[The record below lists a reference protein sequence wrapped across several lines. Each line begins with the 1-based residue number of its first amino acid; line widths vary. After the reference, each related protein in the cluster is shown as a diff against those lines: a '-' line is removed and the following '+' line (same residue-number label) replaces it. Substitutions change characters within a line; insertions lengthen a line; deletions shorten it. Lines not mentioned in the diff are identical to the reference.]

1 VIMNETELKEQLET
15 IKDGMNLLDTMI
27 HMDHKKERWYI
38 TEKQRQIVKSLFS
51 LFKSLDWQIALNE
64 HKEFQFTESDP
75 VNTRRCGI
83 PVKVRSCKK
92 EHGDKTYFGILIGD
106 VPLSLGATI
115 EDNILFVS
123 RQRYNPAIFVPELN
137 DIVYGAASWWGE
149 IEDEDE
155 LNDLITDDT
164 IESVW
169 YVKLL
174 KKM

>member
-1 VIMNETELKEQLET
+1 
-15 IKDGMNLLDTMI
+15 
-27 HMDHKKERWYI
+27 
-38 TEKQRQIVKSLFS
+38 
-51 LFKSLDWQIALNE
+51 
-64 HKEFQFTESDP
+64 
-75 VNTRRCGI
+75 
-83 PVKVRSCKK
+83 
-92 EHGDKTYFGILIGD
+92 
-106 VPLSLGATI
+106 
-115 EDNILFVS
+115 VS